1 MAAPLSAVV
10 YSKSYD
16 DPAYRQPDPLPFPAT
31 TAGSGNL
38 SQKFVSFTGRQIK
51 SLTVLPTTA
60 GTSADVLQ
68 LIVVTSGPVV
78 LVGSN
83 GSSLTQ
89 TPFGAGT
96 LTGTSTLSYLNVGT
110 VGSGAVAPAYFNI
123 SQGTFNVQVVNG
135 TTTATCAN
143 AVIGS
148 GIAAGG
154 QALVA
159 GDQFWM
165 KKGTDATV
173 VYVGEFETF
182 FTPGTSFTL

>member
-1 MAAPLSAVV
+1 MAAPLSGATV

-38 SQKFVSFTGRQIK
+38 TQKFVCFTGRQLK
-51 SLTVLPTTA
+51 SVTVVPVTA

-68 LIVVTSGPVV
+68 LIVVTSGPVN

-83 GSSLTQ
+83 GSSLFSATG
-89 TPFGAGT
+89 TTT
-96 LTGTSTLSYLNVGT
+96 LTYLNLGT
-110 VGSGAVAPAYFNI
+110 IGSGATAAAYFNI
-123 SQGTFNVQVVNG
+123 SQGTFNIQTVNG
-135 TTTATCAN
+135 TTTATATA

-154 QALVA
+154 QTLNA
-159 GDQFWM
+159 GDQFWL

-173 VYVGEFETF
+173 VYIGEFESF